1 MHYIFIYM
9 LRYHDIFK
17 IGVQKSSDTKKILN
31 TKGKNKNRRKAR
43 KKVCV
48 CCLSPLSLP
57 PPSSL
62 FLAPHPCCHGKLIT
76 ILFFIFFL
84 IILSVT
90 L

>member
-43 KKVCV
+43 KKCV
-48 CCLSPLSLP
+48 YVVSALSPCLL
-57 PPSSL
+57 
-62 FLAPHPCCHGKLIT
+62 LAH
-76 ILFFIFFL
+76 FF
-84 IILSVT
+84 
-90 L
+90 